1 MLHPLSLHQQNMFH
15 AEEPVFLNTFQTKK
29 RISYN
34 TDKRYSLQR
43 PEVPSGM
50 CQKVIPPKVII
61 GNMGE
66 SP

>member
-1 MLHPLSLHQQNMFH
+1 MLKNLSF
-15 AEEPVFLNTFQTKK
+15 PDFPDKK
-29 RISYN
+29 CISYN

-50 CQKVIPPKVII
+50 CQKVILPKVII

>member
-1 MLHPLSLHQQNMFH
+1 MFH
-15 AEEPVFLNTFQTKK
+15 AEEPVFPRLSRQKK
-29 RISYN
+29 FISYN

-50 CQKVIPPKVII
+50 CQIVIPPKVII

>member
-15 AEEPVFLNTFQTKK
+15 AEEPVFPRLSRQKK
-29 RISYN
+29 CISYN

-50 CQKVIPPKVII
+50 CQKVILPKVII